1 MTAPTALRGNAV
13 ASRPGKFPA
22 PRRIPRVG
30 LQLTVSLTLI
40 TVIVAAAILAPWVA
54 PYGPLDGD
62 PSSKYLPI
70 GADGHLLGTDE
81 LGRDLLSRVIYGAR
95 TSLLLS
101 VASVAG
107 ATVVGTV
114 VGLLAAFTG
123 PRISAVIMRAT
134 DVAFAFPVIL
144 VAIALAALLGTGKS
158 VVVIAVVI
166 AVTPYVTRIVFS
178 EAKTQRELEYVEAA
192 RSLGAR
198 RADIIF
204 REVFPNISAS
214 VVVYAT
220 GLVGTMIVFSAS
232 LSAVGIGVQP
242 PEADW
247 GQMIAS
253 GAKVVISGNMHVA
266 VVPGLAVLVTS
277 LAFTW
282 LGDALNDRFHTRT
295 RGEAR

>member
-1 MTAPTALRGNAV
+1 MTASTVTPDNVVTD
-13 ASRPGKFPA
+13 RPGTSTA
-22 PRRIPRVG
+22 PRSGPRAG

-40 TVIVAAAILAPWVA
+40 IVIVAAAVLAPWVA

-62 PSSKYLPI
+62 PSRKYLPV

-107 ATVVGTV
+107 ATVAGTV

-123 PRISAVIMRAT
+123 PRISAVIMRTT

-158 VVVIAVVI
+158 VVVIAVVV

-192 RSLGAR
+192 RSLGAG

-204 REVFPNISAS
+204 REVFPNISVP